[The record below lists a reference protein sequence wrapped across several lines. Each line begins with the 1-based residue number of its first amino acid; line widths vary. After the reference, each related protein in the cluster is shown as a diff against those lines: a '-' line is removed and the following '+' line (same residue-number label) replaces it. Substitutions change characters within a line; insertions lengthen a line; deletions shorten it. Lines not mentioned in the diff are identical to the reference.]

1 MVIIISIIFMSAGA
15 QHGTEVWY
23 DLQIKKKNSK
33 PTN

>member
-1 MVIIISIIFMSAGA
+1 MSAGA

-33 PTN
+33 PTNYCYYMLQ